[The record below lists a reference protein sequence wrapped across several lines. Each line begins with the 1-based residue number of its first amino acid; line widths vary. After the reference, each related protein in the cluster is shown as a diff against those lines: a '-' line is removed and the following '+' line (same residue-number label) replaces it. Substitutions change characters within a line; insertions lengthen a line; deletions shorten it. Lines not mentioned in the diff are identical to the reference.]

1 MQRRT
6 DFEKKNTIYG
16 EGDAVKAGWL
26 LLPGSWVPLEMVTG
40 MKTEEDE
47 GGRSDGE
54 KIKKERGGPV
64 CR

>member
-6 DFEKKNTIYG
+6 DFEEKNTING

-26 LLPGSWVPLEMVTG
+26 LLPGSWVSLEMVSG

-54 KIKKERGGPV
+54 KIKKETGESV